1 MINLEDA
8 CLKKKFKLCKRSDR
22 HAQVLQ
28 ERDKRRRRERDKKE
42 RGEEEEASG
51 GSETRCRRRLDLLQK
66 EKGVG
71 EQFQN
76 SCPADVPVVR
86 SVAPR
91 GGYRR
96 QDSVNK
102 PQEQHCSIH
111 THEDTHF
118 TLRRGGISDE
128 DSDLAIQTAEKS
140 VHLLKI
146 PSPDWRAIVRLMQQ
160 LFLESCK
167 WRVFLRM

>member
-1 MINLEDA
+1 MHR
-8 CLKKKFKLCKRSDR
+8 CCKREISEGEEKETR
-22 HAQVLQ
+22 RK
-28 ERDKRRRRERDKKE
+28 EERRRKPVGGVKRGVGGDWTCCRRKKE
-42 RGEEEEASG
+42 SESCFGEH
-51 GSETRCRRRLDLLQK
+51 
-66 EKGVG
+66 
-71 EQFQN
+71 FQN

-111 THEDTHF
+111 THKDTHF

-128 DSDLAIQTAEKS
+128 DSDLAIQTTEKS

-146 PSPDWRAIVRLMQQ
+146 PSPDWRAIVRSMQQ